1 MEIEDLKDVTPKGLK
16 IIFTSIIQTLF
27 NEEIPIDKQCLIRR
41 KGFFKSWT
49 EGFIK
54 YDDSYIYF
62 NATNKT
68 SRYRFRNIDVTVNSS
83 SKRAFDLSYKGDE
96 LMTVKF

>member
-1 MEIEDLKDVTPKGLK
+1 M
-16 IIFTSIIQTLF
+16 
-27 NEEIPIDKQCLIRR
+27 

-49 EGFIK
+49 DGFIK

-62 NATNKT
+62 NASNKT
-68 SRYRFRNIDVTVNSS
+68 SRYRFKNIDLVFNSS
-83 SKRAFDLSYKGDE
+83 SKRAFDFFYKGEE